1 MNPEFYDYVMEK
13 LFAAGALDVYYSSIQ
28 MKKNRPAVKIN
39 VLVAEHK
46 LQKVIDI
53 LLEETT
59 TLGVRIIENISRV
72 CLKREIRKVTTP
84 WGRVAVKIGIKG
96 DKIVNIAPE
105 YDDIKNIADQ
115 SKTPI
120 KKVYNYIINS
130 F

>member
-1 MNPEFYDYVMEK
+1 MNTEFYDYVMEK

-84 WGRVAVKIGIKG
+84 WGRVSVKIGIKG